1 MKGDRDV
8 INALNEV
15 LAAELVAINQY
26 FLHGK
31 MCENWGYLTL
41 ATQSR
46 TESIDEM
53 RHAEAIVQRI
63 LFLEGLPNLQRLDKL
78 SIGQTVPE
86 QLQADLDLE
95 LKAVARLNSSIA
107 LCRDKG
113 DHVSEELLRGI
124 LRGEEQHIDYLETQ
138 LGLIQKLGE
147 SLYLS
152 RQLSNGKA

>member
-1 MKGDRDV
+1 MKGNQEV

-26 FLHGK
+26 FMHAK

-41 ATQSR
+41 AKFNR

-53 RHAEAIVQRI
+53 RHAESLVQRI

-95 LKAVARLNSSIA
+95 YKAVARLSSAIT
-107 LCRDKG
+107 LCREKNDNA
-113 DHVSEELLRGI
+113 SEDILRGI
-124 LRGEEQHIDYLETQ
+124 LRAEEEHIDFLETQ
-138 LGLIQKLGE
+138 LGLVKQLGE
-147 SLYLS
+147 ALYLS
-152 RQLSNGKA
+152 RQLGGG